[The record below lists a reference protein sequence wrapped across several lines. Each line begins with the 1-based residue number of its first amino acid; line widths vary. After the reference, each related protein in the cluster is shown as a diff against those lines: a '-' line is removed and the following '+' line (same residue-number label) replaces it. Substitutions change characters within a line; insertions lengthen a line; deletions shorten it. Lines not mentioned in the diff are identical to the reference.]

1 MSQRK
6 TIIGMAALMAAFI
19 ISAFAV
25 DFAPS
30 GPSQQ
35 SAEELY
41 QAALLKKEAEGD
53 LSGAIKLFQGILVK
67 FPDKRD
73 VAAKALLQIGMCHEK
88 LGNQEA
94 LKTYQR
100 LIADYPGQKEEVAL
114 AKERLAGLV
123 KITETALRKPNFRK
137 IRTPFNIPEWSG
149 SRLSPDGKTLAFGSG
164 NAIWTVPISGRVD
177 PDLAGE
183 PKELRGATDVLGNGL
198 AWSGDGRW
206 IAFSRAYSRD
216 LRGGGTRITFRS
228 EGAHID
234 IIPSAGGEPKRIP
247 IPQWVATKGDT
258 SRRLSLSPDGK
269 SVAFDSGGQIYV
281 ASVATADIKQLT
293 KDGGVSPCFSPD
305 GTKVAYS
312 TPPIRQDN
320 PPGLLSEVWVI
331 SADGSDPVKV
341 SGDLR
346 ENLIRTGPI
355 WSPDGRMI
363 AFSQMVRTPKLRSE
377 VWVIPLTEKGGPSAS
392 PVQIELPEGGI
403 LTGWTPDNKMGLL
416 IRTPYHNYVY
426 TVPVSGGKATQV
438 SPLDGL
444 ASHPRW
450 SPDGKRIFVRWNQG
464 GLGSIPM
471 DGGEV
476 SVHPAHEGAL
486 KNGFFTIYPG
496 AGNSV
501 SPDGKS
507 VVFSAGTAKSGP
519 DIYTISVER
528 GEAKQ
533 IISGGKY
540 PCWSP
545 DGKWIAYLA
554 KEIISGEKSIA
565 TIFKIPAAG
574 GEAQKITTVSAN
586 VTEASLDWSP
596 DGKTIVYFS
605 KKADAAAGALNLV
618 PVAGGE
624 SREVCQIQNVG
635 AHSDVS
641 WSPDGQKIAFV
652 SKGKIWVVPA
662 EGGEP
667 AEVKADVDADAYQL
681 DWSPDGRKIA
691 FSGDSGMDIE
701 FWFMEDFLHLLKK

>member
-1 MSQRK
+1 MMRSR
-6 TIIGMAALMAAFI
+6 IFVRIVFIVIG
-19 ISAFAV
+19 AFAW
-25 DFAPS
+25 S
-30 GPSQQ
+30 GSLQQ
-35 SAEELY
+35 SAEQHY
-41 QAALLKKEAEGD
+41 QSGIYKEDVEGN
-53 LSGAIKLFQGILVK
+53 LEEAIAIFQKIIK
-67 FPDKRD
+67 EFPQNDP
-73 VAAKALLQIGMCHEK
+73 VAAKALFHMGLCYEK
-88 LGNQEA
+88 LGNEEA
-94 LKTYQR
+94 RKAYQR

-123 KITETALRKPNFRK
+123 KIAAPAPRKPIFRK
-137 IRTPFNIPEWSG
+137 IRTPFSIPQWSG
-149 SRLSPDGKTLAFGSG
+149 SRLSPDGNILAFGSQ
-164 NAIWTVPISGRVD
+164 NLIWTVPMPGRVD
-177 PDLAGE
+177 PGLAGE
-183 PKELRGATDVLGNGL
+183 PKELTGAADVLGDGL
-198 AWSGDGRW
+198 SWSGDGKW

-216 LRGGGTRITFRS
+216 LRGGGTRINFRS

-234 IIPSAGGEPKRIP
+234 VIPSSGGEPKRIP
-247 IPQWVATKGDT
+247 VPQWVATKGDT
-258 SRRLSLSPDGK
+258 SCRLSLSPDGK
-269 SVAFDSGGQIYV
+269 TVVFDSGGQIYI
-281 ASVATADIKQLT
+281 ASVDSGDIKQVT
-293 KDGGVSPCFSPD
+293 KDVGVAPCFSPD
-305 GTKVAYS
+305 GTKIAYL

-320 PPGLLSEVWVI
+320 PPGRLSEVWVI
-331 SADGSDPVKV
+331 SADGKDPVKV

-346 ENLIRTGPI
+346 ENLSRTGPT

-363 AFSQMVRTPKLRSE
+363 AFGRIVIKPNLRSKICI
-377 VWVIPLTEKGGPSAS
+377 VSVSEKGGPLAS
-392 PVQIELPEGGI
+392 PVEIELP
-403 LTGWTPDNKMGLL
+403 LFTTNFMTGWTPDNKIGLL
-416 IRTPYHNYVY
+416 LETPYHEYVY
-426 TVPVSGGKATQV
+426 TVPISGGKATQV

-450 SPDGKRIFVRWNQG
+450 SPDGKRIFLRWNQG

-471 DGGEV
+471 DGGEL

-507 VVFSAGTAKSGP
+507 VVFSAGTATSGP
-519 DIYTISVER
+519 NIYTIPAEG
-528 GEAKQ
+528 GEPKQ

-545 DGKWIAYLA
+545 DGRWIAYLNS
-554 KEIISGEKSIA
+554 EVIA
-565 TIFKIPAAG
+565 DKQNITTIFKVPAEG
-574 GEAQKITTVSAN
+574 GEAQKITTESAN
-586 VTEASLDWSP
+586 VTEAGLDWSP

-641 WSPDGQKIAFV
+641 WSPDGQNIAFV
-652 SKGKIWVVPA
+652 SRGKIWVVPA
-662 EGGEP
+662 AGGEP
-667 AEVKADVDADAYQL
+667 VEVKTDVDADAGKL

-691 FSGDSGMDIE
+691 FSGESGMDIE